1 MKLNW
6 IVKLLTRVTWAKNNG
21 DKIKKYISSKHI
33 QTSSNLDCIDR
44 SQIRVCAVQQEIQLM
59 KNYKQYVD
67 RMHEFVDQGVR
78 EGAQLIVFPEYN
90 GALILGMLPLVETI
104 LKRLIKQKSKSADK
118 NSTTAI
124 ISKQDKDISTD
135 TAIESTQNASI
146 DMVGV
151 LSILTPFLL
160 DIFKT
165 TFSELALHYG
175 VYIMSG
181 SIMVAEGDSIY
192 NRAYLF
198 DPDGKIVG
206 NQDKLHLVMMERAM
220 GMSMGKDL
228 SVYNTP
234 IGKLAFPVCMDAS
247 YFETFKIAK
256 DKGAH
261 IVMIPIANMEEY
273 HDYLALRG
281 IWPRVQE
288 SGVYGIRSALVGE
301 LYGIKFT
308 GKAGIFAPLTLT
320 PDGDGVLKLSKSY
333 DRDEIIV
340 CDLDLY
346 LIERYYDPYFSDQNI
361 EFINKYYPSIYEKLR
376 PNNER

>member
-1 MKLNW
+1 M
-6 IVKLLTRVTWAKNNG
+6 AG
-21 DKIKKYISSKHI
+21 
-33 QTSSNLDCIDR
+33 
-44 SQIRVCAVQQEIQLM
+44 
-59 KNYKQYVD
+59 
-67 RMHEFVDQGVR
+67 
-78 EGAQLIVFPEYN
+78 
-90 GALILGMLPLVETI
+90 
-104 LKRLIKQKSKSADK
+104 K
-118 NSTTAI
+118 NSTTVI
-124 ISKQDKDISTD
+124 TSKQDKDISTD